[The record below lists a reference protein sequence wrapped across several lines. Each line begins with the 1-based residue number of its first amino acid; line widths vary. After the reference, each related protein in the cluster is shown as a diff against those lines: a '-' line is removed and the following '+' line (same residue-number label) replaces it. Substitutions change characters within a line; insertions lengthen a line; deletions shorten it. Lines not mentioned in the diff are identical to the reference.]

1 MATTEKAGSLTQK
14 SVSATFKDG
23 KLSGTKLPVADG
35 AQANFAIVL
44 AKEGKG
50 LSLVVVDLD
59 GAGVERH
66 ALKSMDPTRPQA
78 KLRFHDAPAT
88 RPETGQLRLDRNL
101 IVISVLSGGREKGP
115 SFSYSPSRDGF
126 LRSCG

>member
-1 MATTEKAGSLTQK
+1 M
-14 SVSATFKDG
+14 SATFKDG

-66 ALKSMDPTRPQA
+66 ALKAMDPTRPQA
-78 KLRFHDAPAT
+78 KLRFNDAPAT

-101 IVISVLSGGREKGP
+101 VVISVLSGGREKGP